1 MTLGITRKLAQAVE
15 ARPPAPRALARAN
28 RTGHHAVLAVLT
40 IVLAMFLGSTAD
52 AASATTAPAELRAA
66 GTAAAAPCGYNGAHP
81 TLRQGDRGDAVRH
94 AQCLLRK
101 IWGYPIAMDGI
112 FGPNTASAV
121 RGHQRDCNIAVDG
134 VVGPQTWRAL
144 HPDTAPRACGS

>member
-1 MTLGITRKLAQAVE
+1 MTRGITQKLAQVFE
-15 ARPPAPRALARAN
+15 PRPPAARALARAN
-28 RTGHHAVLAVLT
+28 GKRHRVLLAALAIMFALFTATGAE
-40 IVLAMFLGSTAD
+40 
-52 AASATTAPAELRAA
+52 ASPTTTPTELRANA
-66 GTAAAAPCGYNGAHP
+66 TAAAPCGYNGAHP

-94 AQCLLRK
+94 AQCLLNK